1 LGYKTSLGA
10 KLGAEVR
17 SFNFGFT
24 DPWLLETPT
33 SAGLNIYYDDSEVFT
48 SYSSEV
54 AGADVTLGRFLTD
67 YISASLVTRVERV
80 KIFDVSPFASREVKQ
95 EEGTKDTISVS
106 LGLKRDTRDDFYNPT
121 KGSRHTLMLENAGGI
136 LGGDNTFYKII
147 GDTGWYFPLP
157 LKTVLSLR
165 GRAGIARGYDG
176 KDVPLYEKFY
186 VGGISTIRGFDYGDA
201 GPRDRLGDPIGAEN
215 MVVFNSEF
223 IFPLSRA
230 IGMQGAIFYDGGA
243 GWDEKFDKWNQA
255 VGIGIRWFSPM
266 GPIRI
271 YWGYNL
277 DPEPD
282 EKQSVWDFAMGA
294 QF

>member
-1 LGYKTSLGA
+1 
-10 KLGAEVR
+10 
-17 SFNFGFT
+17 
-24 DPWLLETPT
+24 
-33 SAGLNIYYDDSEVFT
+33 
-48 SYSSEV
+48 
-54 AGADVTLGRFLTD
+54 
-67 YISASLVTRVERV
+67 
-80 KIFDVSPFASREVKQ
+80 
-95 EEGTKDTISVS
+95 
-106 LGLKRDTRDDFYNPT
+106 
-121 KGSRHTLMLENAGGI
+121 
-136 LGGDNTFYKII
+136 
-147 GDTGWYFPLP
+147 
-157 LKTVLSLR
+157 
-165 GRAGIARGYDG
+165 
-176 KDVPLYEKFY
+176 
-186 VGGISTIRGFDYGDA
+186 
-201 GPRDRLGDPIGAEN
+201 

-255 VGIGIRWFSPM
+255 VGIGIRWLSPM